1 MMLRLRFS
9 QGLRHGPHVF
19 AWLFL
24 LLVIAALVV
33 GIVALIRIR
42 RLAAARCRSPGH
54 GPRRA
59 HESIQLS
66 PSFASATR
74 CRRGE
79 LGGVHPE
86 GNKSGISGQS
96 RLGGVHRLEPA
107 TAGAVAAAAVH
118 PKTLMGGASFA
129 AALQRLGTVSESTT
143 KWPDGPPAPRHLCR
157 VRQRRRKVTTIR

>member
-1 MMLRLRFS
+1 MLRLRFS

-42 RLAAARCRSPGH
+42 RLAAARSQSG
-54 GPRRA
+54 
-59 HESIQLS
+59 SW
-66 PSFASATR
+66 SAEGSR
-74 CRRGE
+74 IDPALAELRVRYALRRGE